1 MRALAWLGLAPDTR
15 PSSLAALISNSTLVV
30 CWLVLINAVSPFV
43 LSSLLH
49 IPAARAGAITG
60 RLLAADELTALALYL
75 PAGALGDRLGVK
87 WVAAVGHV
95 VVGCAFVAYASA
107 RSVGE
112 LLAARVLFA
121 VGGGSLVT
129 TMSSMMA
136 TMSAV
141 PDECAASDD
150 PADEPDERSRLVSS
164 SARRGSTVS
173 TASLRR
179 HEPARLAGVLGFSS
193 GLGALLAVFGFLRLP
208 TFLASLSTDPDS
220 PVTLEQALRRT
231 LYLAAGLAVVEGGLL
246 AALLPGAGPR
256 SSGGGAGRSRAGV
269 VSRMKRGAG
278 KLVEGFKLAG
288 GSGDVALSFA
298 ASFASRAQAIVV
310 TAYIPLLANR
320 YFLDHDL
327 CDSVT
332 LVSSTHD
339 SCRQAYV
346 RSSILTG
353 VVQLL
358 ALLLSPLVG
367 LVSSS
372 TRLSTSHPQALALAL
387 AFTLGAASFVG
398 FAFLPHDGDPRAGV
412 SWIYVVGLGV
422 AQAAGVVLSL
432 ALVTTGR
439 GTVVAKEGR
448 EVAGTLSGAYGLSG
462 GLGILAVGSGAGFL
476 FDRLPGAPFLA
487 VGIVD
492 ALVAAGALAL
502 WLRADVDE
510 PV

>member
-1 MRALAWLGLAPDTR
+1 MPALAWLGLSPDTR
-15 PSSLAALISNSTLVV
+15 PSALVALISNSALVV

-43 LSSLLH
+43 LSSLLNV
-49 IPAARAGAITG
+49 PAARAGAITG

-87 WVAAVGHV
+87 WVAVFGHA

-112 LLAARVLFA
+112 LVAARVLFA

-141 PDECAASDD
+141 PDECAASDE
-150 PADEPDERSRLVSS
+150 PEDEPAERRRLISS

-193 GLGALLAVFGFLRLP
+193 GLGALIAVFGFLRLP
-208 TFLASLSTDPDS
+208 TFLASLAVDPDS
-220 PVTLEQALRRT
+220 PSTLEQALRQT
-231 LYLAAGLAVVEGGLL
+231 LYLAAGLAVLEGILL

-256 SSGGGAGRSRAGV
+256 SSGS
-269 VSRMKRGAG
+269 S
-278 KLVEGFKLAG
+278 
-288 GSGDVALSFA
+288 
-298 ASFASRAQAIVV
+298 ASRAQAIVV
-310 TAYIPLLANR
+310 TAYIPLLVNR
-320 YFLDHDL
+320 FFLDHDL
-327 CDSVT
+327 CDSST
-332 LVSSTHD
+332 LASSTHD
-339 SCRQAYV
+339 SCRGAYV

-372 TRLSTSHPQALALAL
+372 TRLSTSNPQALALAL
-387 AFTLGAASFVG
+387 AFFVGAASFVG
-398 FAFLPHDGDPRAGV
+398 FSLLSDPRAPV
-412 SWIYVVGLGV
+412 SWLYVVGLGV

-448 EVAGTLSGAYGLSG
+448 EVAGALSGAYGLSG

-487 VGIVD
+487 VGAVD
-492 ALVAAGALAL
+492 ALVAVGAVAL
-502 WLRADVDE
+502 WLRADADE
-510 PV
+510 PL